1 MGKTHEALERAEKD
15 YQELKSTAGP
25 TPRPS
30 GGPVP
35 RPVSSQNGKECYQSL
50 KINLLARYP
59 DKIIKTLIFCGT
71 AHGDGSTTTA
81 TNFATTLARD
91 CKLKV
96 LLVDANLRTPR
107 LNDIF
112 RVDRAPGLSD
122 YIGNGDSSVP
132 MIRAGRDNFYILPC
146 GSHRSGPISLF
157 EAERFDRFLKETR
170 EQFDYVILDA
180 PPVPHFAE
188 SRVICPKV
196 DGVILVVGSGKTR
209 RQVALRAKKEL
220 EEAGGR
226 VLGIVIN
233 RRKYPIPEWIYKRL

>member
-1 MGKTHEALERAEKD
+1 MGKTYEALERAEED

-25 TPRPS
+25 TQRPPRSPVQKTVS
-30 GGPVP
+30 G
-35 RPVSSQNGKECYQSL
+35 QNGKECYQSL

-59 DKIIKTLIFCGT
+59 DKTIKTLIFCGT

-81 TNFATTLARD
+81 TNFAATLARD

-107 LNDIF
+107 LNDLFGI
-112 RVDRAPGLSD
+112 DCAPGLSD
-122 YIGNGDSSVP
+122 FIGNGDSPVP
-132 MIRAGRDNFYILPC
+132 MIRAGRDNLYILPC
-146 GSHRSGPISLF
+146 GSHRSGPIGLF
-157 EAERFDRFLKETR
+157 EAERFDRFLTETR
-170 EQFDYVILDA
+170 EKFDFVILDA
-180 PPVPHFAE
+180 PPVPIFAE

-196 DGVILVVGSGKTR
+196 DGVILVVGAGKTR
-209 RQVALRAKKEL
+209 RQVAMRAKKEL

-233 RRKYPIPEWIYKRL
+233 KRKYPIPEWIYSRL

>member
-1 MGKTHEALERAEKD
+1 MGKTHEALERAEKE
-15 YQELKSTAGP
+15 YQQLESARDPIQKSSRGP
-25 TPRPS
+25 TPK
-30 GGPVP
+30 
-35 RPVSSQNGKECYQSL
+35 PVSSQNGKECYQSL
-50 KINLLARYP
+50 KVNLLARYP
-59 DKIIKTLIFCGT
+59 DKSVKTLIFCGT

-112 RVDRAPGLSD
+112 RVDRSPGLSD
-122 YIGNGDSSVP
+122 YIGNGDSQIP
-132 MIRAGRDNFYILPC
+132 MFSACRGNLYLLPC
-146 GSHRSGPISLF
+146 GSSRSGPIGLF
-157 EAERFDRFLKETR
+157 EAKRFDHFLKEAR
-170 EQFDYVILDA
+170 EQFDFVILDA
-180 PPVPHFAE
+180 PPVPIFAE

-196 DGVILVVGSGKTR
+196 DGVILVVGAGKTR

-220 EEAGGR
+220 EEAGGK

-233 RRKYPIPEWIYKRL
+233 RRKYPIPEWIYSRL